1 MSQTC
6 DNDSQVV
13 RYQNDTDPDIDHQI
27 IPNSQQETE
36 EVREKDERVRK
47 VICESMWIFTF
58 VSVCHYS
65 ASHCHKCS
73 HKSGQFI
80 ESLSLSLSPTLSA
93 HISLSFI
100 SQIKKTLRENSQR
113 CSCQAVND
121 LGDWINVLE
130 FKFFWRVIFLCFKEQ
145 LPPLDYSAGGESQK
159 IWNMRRCIQL

>member
-27 IPNSQQETE
+27 ITNSQQETE

-80 ESLSLSLSPTLSA
+80 ESLSLSLSLQRSLLTSVYHLSPR
-93 HISLSFI
+93 L
-100 SQIKKTLRENSQR
+100 KRL
-113 CSCQAVND
+113 
-121 LGDWINVLE
+121 
-130 FKFFWRVIFLCFKEQ
+130 
-145 LPPLDYSAGGESQK
+145 
-159 IWNMRRCIQL
+159 